1 MMDGTDA
8 LLIAMTL
15 SILAGIVIII
25 SKDLNSKTSARWAF
39 VSMPIVW
46 SLALWVPKLLTVLV
60 VVLSGPVAAAFL
72 VYVIYIMIWAFFMRD

>member
-60 VVLSGPVAAAFL
+60 VVLVAAAFL